1 MKDMMKAIGFKEH
14 LPIEEEN
21 SLIEFKLPKPIAKG
35 HDLLV
40 EVSAVS
46 VNPVDIGV
54 RTSGH
59 GILKEPKIIG
69 WDAVGIV
76 DSIGDNVSLFK
87 KGDLVFY
94 AGSFKRSGSDSQ
106 YQLVDERIVGHA
118 PKNLIITQTAAM
130 PLTSLTAWEVLF
142 EQLEIDPQDHKF
154 NREHTIL
161 IINGAGGVGSIATQ
175 LAHWAGLNVIA
186 SASRPET
193 IKWVMEHGADQTV
206 NHRKDLIKEVRELG
220 YKYVDYILELN
231 DLDGHW
237 DEMAELI
244 KPSGRIASIT
254 ENHRPINLRK
264 LTQKRAKFAWEWM
277 YTKSFYETP
286 DMISQHQILDQVSEL
301 LDQGVIKS
309 TLNEVLSPI
318 NVSNLKKAH
327 KLVESNRMIGKIVVV
342 NKE

>member
-1 MKDMMKAIGFKEH
+1 MMKAIGFKEH

>member
-175 LAHWAGLNVIA
+175 LAHWVGLNVIA

>member
-1 MKDMMKAIGFKEH
+1 MKAIGFKEH